1 MKWIWRRR
9 SQFGWLEDEYR
20 AARRHQA
27 RPAFVEDLTAQIQS
41 KSQGSRRPANGAF
54 RYRAALAVAL
64 TVALVAT
71 AAAVGGLSYASSTGS
86 HAASAIS
93 RVFTVAPTHDT
104 ATKNAPGLTNTP
116 LVDSRLSPAG
126 DDDRDSPAAVQYV
139 EFVYVCLAVPP
150 GNPVVHITL
159 HVPKVAADNLVAHH
173 LATYG
178 AC

>member
-1 MKWIWRRR
+1 MKWIWKRR

-27 RPAFVEDLTAQIQS
+27 RPAFVESLTAQIQS
-41 KSQGSRRPANGAF
+41 QATRRPASGAF
-54 RYRAALAVAL
+54 RYRAALAFAL
-64 TVALVAT
+64 TVTLVAT
-71 AAAVGGLSYASSTGS
+71 AAAVGGLSYASSTGN

-93 RVFTVAPTHDT
+93 RVFTVAPTHST
-104 ATKNAPGLTNTP
+104 STKNAPGLSNTP
-116 LVDSRLSPAG
+116 LLDSRLDPAG
-126 DDDRDSPAAVQYV
+126 DDDRDSPASVQYV

-159 HVPKVAADNLVAHH
+159 HVPKVAADNLVANH